1 MTGYFDSH
9 ARYIMEKRTPEGVLD
24 FSEPQLSSNYTRKRN
39 QEGNTH
45 GVLVCAII
53 GALCLMTLVYA
64 LVIVPGLEKR
74 KEREW
79 EEEKQRIDRDLGRE
93 QYNEARKMLK
103 Q

>member
-1 MTGYFDSH
+1 MTH
-9 ARYIMEKRTPEGVLD
+9 PLD
-24 FSEPQLSSNYTRKRN
+24 FSEPQLSSNYTRNRN
-39 QEGNTH
+39 PDGNTR
-45 GVLVCAII
+45 GILVCAVI